1 MTRCYRLLSLFLS
14 YCSRKF
20 KTVLDSGFHAMDPG
34 FQLLDF
40 GLFVSKTWIPD
51 SLRCNSG
58 FQSPGSRIPQ
68 ANFSLIP
75 DFTNKKIPCSG
86 IRILLHKAALAT
98 DCAPRERVL
107 NSQGWADS
115 QSFFSQS
122 VSDLIRN
129 DIFLGAH
136 DKKNDGEVYDVS
148 KVEMHEDYSSWAGMK
163 HDVAVVKLSRPAKL
177 GKKISTVCL
186 PSQGSRVKI
195 GTQCY
200 VTGKYWMTYGRL
212 VSDV

>member
-1 MTRCYRLLSLFLS
+1 M
-14 YCSRKF
+14 
-20 KTVLDSGFHAMDPG
+20 G
-34 FQLLDF
+34 
-40 GLFVSKTWIPD
+40 
-51 SLRCNSG
+51 
-58 FQSPGSRIPQ
+58 RIRSH
-68 ANFSLIP
+68 F
-75 DFTNKKIPCSG
+75 FC
-86 IRILLHKAALAT
+86 
-98 DCAPRERVL
+98 RVY
-107 NSQGWADS
+107 
-115 QSFFSQS
+115 
-122 VSDLIRN
+122 LIRN